1 MGFIPPFTDTDD
13 LNNMKKLPNIYQ
25 YLFPLGRFQTIREYF
40 EYFIF
45 TKNIADLDAP
55 LFNSTNRKLWLEHY
69 PTLDCFPKTLS
80 YINEQNSVLLS
91 EVVKELANVE
101 LYLPKNEILFHSG
114 SLPTEVSLDIGQ
126 EFQLKEIFSAT
137 LDPYIANIHDSDDDI
152 YWYIQIKNDNIRCLP
167 IPDEYGEYEV
177 IILDSPIAKIVDIKT
192 AQRDAMWLGDIYY
205 KPENKTIV
213 YVNLY

>member
-1 MGFIPPFTDTDD
+1 
-13 LNNMKKLPNIYQ
+13 MKKLPNIYQ

-55 LFNSTNRKLWLEHY
+55 LFNSTNRKLWLEDY

-80 YINEQNSVLLS
+80 YIDEQNSVLLS
-91 EVVKELANVE
+91 EVAKELADVE

-192 AQRDAMWLGDIYY
+192 AQRDAMWLGDIYC

>member
-55 LFNSTNRKLWLEHY
+55 LFNSTNRKLWLEDY

-80 YINEQNSVLLS
+80 YIDEQNSVLLS
-91 EVVKELANVE
+91 EVAKELADVE
-101 LYLPKNEILFHSG
+101 LFLPKNEILFHSG

-192 AQRDAMWLGDIYY
+192 AQRDKMWQEGICYI
-205 KPENKTIV
+205 ETKTII
-213 YVNLY
+213 YVDLY

>member
-205 KPENKTIV
+205 KPENKTIA

>member
-1 MGFIPPFTDTDD
+1 
-13 LNNMKKLPNIYQ
+13 MKKLPNIYQ

-55 LFNSTNRKLWLEHY
+55 LFNSTNRKLWLEDY

-80 YINEQNSVLLS
+80 YIDEQNSVLLS
-91 EVVKELANVE
+91 EVAKELADVE
-101 LYLPKNEILFHSG
+101 LFLPKNEILFHSG

-192 AQRDAMWLGDIYY
+192 AQRDKMWQEGICYI
-205 KPENKTIV
+205 ETKTII
-213 YVNLY
+213 YVDLY

>member
-1 MGFIPPFTDTDD
+1 
-13 LNNMKKLPNIYQ
+13 MKKLPNIYQ
-25 YLFPLGRFQTIREYF
+25 HLFPLNNFQTIKEYF

-45 TKNIADLDAP
+45 RKNIANLDNP
-55 LFNSTNRKLWLEHY
+55 LSNSSNRKLWLEDY

-80 YINEQNSVLLS
+80 YIDDPNSFPLS
-91 EVVKELANVE
+91 EVAKELANVE

-114 SLPTEVSLDIGQ
+114 NLPNKVSLAIGQ

-137 LDPYIANIHDSDDDI
+137 LDPYIANVHDSNDDT
-152 YWYIQIKNDNIRCLP
+152 YWYIQIKNESIRCLP

-192 AQRDAMWLGDIYY
+192 AQRDAMWQEGVHY
-205 KPENKTIV
+205 KPETKTIISV
-213 YVNLY
+213 DLY

>member
-1 MGFIPPFTDTDD
+1 MGFIPPFIDTDD

-55 LFNSTNRKLWLEHY
+55 LFNSTNRKLWLEDY
-69 PTLDCFPKTLS
+69 PTFDCFPKTLI
-80 YINEQNSVLLS
+80 YIDEQNSVLLS
-91 EVVKELANVE
+91 EVAKELADVE

-192 AQRDAMWLGDIYY
+192 AQRDKMWQEGICYI
-205 KPENKTIV
+205 ETKTII
-213 YVNLY
+213 YVDLY

>member
-1 MGFIPPFTDTDD
+1 
-13 LNNMKKLPNIYQ
+13 MKKLPNIYQ
-25 YLFPLGRFQTIREYF
+25 HLFPLNNFQTIKEYF

-45 TKNIADLDAP
+45 RKNIDDLDNP
-55 LFNSTNRKLWLEHY
+55 LFNSSNRKLWLEDY

-80 YINEQNSVLLS
+80 YIDDPNSFPLS
-91 EVVKELANVE
+91 EVSKELANVE

-114 SLPTEVSLDIGQ
+114 NLPNNVSLAIGQ
-126 EFQLKEIFSAT
+126 EFQLHTIFSAT
-137 LDPYIANIHDSDDDI
+137 LDPYIANVHDSNDDI
-152 YWYIQIKNDNIRCLP
+152 YWYIQIKNEGIRCLP

-192 AQRDAMWLGDIYY
+192 AHRDAMWLGDIHY

-213 YVNLY
+213 YVNLYL

>member
-1 MGFIPPFTDTDD
+1 VGFIPPFTDTDD

-55 LFNSTNRKLWLEHY
+55 LFNSTNRKLWLEDY

-80 YINEQNSVLLS
+80 YIDEQNSVLLS
-91 EVVKELANVE
+91 EVAKELADVE

-192 AQRDAMWLGDIYY
+192 AQRDKMWQEGICYI
-205 KPENKTIV
+205 ETKTII
-213 YVNLY
+213 YVDLY

>member
-25 YLFPLGRFQTIREYF
+25 YLFPLGRFQTLREYF

-55 LFNSTNRKLWLEHY
+55 LFNSTNRKLWLEDY

-80 YINEQNSVLLS
+80 YIDEQNSVLLS
-91 EVVKELANVE
+91 EVAKELADVE

-192 AQRDAMWLGDIYY
+192 AQRDKMWQEGICYI
-205 KPENKTIV
+205 ETKTII
-213 YVNLY
+213 YVDLY

>member
-1 MGFIPPFTDTDD
+1 
-13 LNNMKKLPNIYQ
+13 MKKLPNIYQ
-25 YLFPLGRFQTIREYF
+25 HLFPLNNFQTIKEYF

-45 TKNIADLDAP
+45 IKNIANLDNP
-55 LFNSTNRKLWLEHY
+55 LSNSSNRKLWLEDH

-80 YINEQNSVLLS
+80 YIDDPNSFPLS
-91 EVVKELANVE
+91 EVAKELANVE

-114 SLPTEVSLDIGQ
+114 SLPNKVSLAIGQ

-137 LDPYIANIHDSDDDI
+137 LDPYIANVHDSNDDT
-152 YWYIQIKNDNIRCLP
+152 YWYIQIKNESIRCLP

-192 AQRDAMWLGDIYY
+192 AQRDAMWQEGVHY
-205 KPENKTIV
+205 KPETKTIISV
-213 YVNLY
+213 DLY

>member
-1 MGFIPPFTDTDD
+1 
-13 LNNMKKLPNIYQ
+13 MKKLPNIYQ

-55 LFNSTNRKLWLEHY
+55 LFNSTNRKLWLEDY

-80 YINEQNSVLLS
+80 YIDEQNSVLLS
-91 EVVKELANVE
+91 EVAKELADVE

-192 AQRDAMWLGDIYY
+192 AQRDKMWQEGICYI
-205 KPENKTIV
+205 ETKTII
-213 YVNLY
+213 YVDLY

>member
-55 LFNSTNRKLWLEHY
+55 LFNSTNRKLWLEDY

-80 YINEQNSVLLS
+80 YIDEQNSVLLS
-91 EVVKELANVE
+91 EVAKELADVE

-192 AQRDAMWLGDIYY
+192 AQRDKMWQEGICYI
-205 KPENKTIV
+205 ETKTII
-213 YVNLY
+213 YVDLY

>member
-1 MGFIPPFTDTDD
+1 
-13 LNNMKKLPNIYQ
+13 MKKLPNIYQ
-25 YLFPLGRFQTIREYF
+25 YLFPLGRFQTLREYF

-55 LFNSTNRKLWLEHY
+55 LFNSTNRKLWLEDY

-80 YINEQNSVLLS
+80 YIDEQNSVLLS
-91 EVVKELANVE
+91 EVAKELADVE

-192 AQRDAMWLGDIYY
+192 AQRDKMWQEGICYI
-205 KPENKTIV
+205 ETKTII
-213 YVNLY
+213 YVDLY

>member
-1 MGFIPPFTDTDD
+1 
-13 LNNMKKLPNIYQ
+13 MKKLPNIYQ

-205 KPENKTIV
+205 KPENKTIA